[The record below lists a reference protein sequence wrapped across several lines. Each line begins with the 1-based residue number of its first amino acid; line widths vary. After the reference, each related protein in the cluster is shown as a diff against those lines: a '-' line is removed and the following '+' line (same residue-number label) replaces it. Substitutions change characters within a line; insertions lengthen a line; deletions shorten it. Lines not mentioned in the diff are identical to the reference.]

1 MAYNDII
8 KAMTERISV
17 EKLMT
22 TEERVRSRRMLARYD
37 IAYANFCANVVQHR
51 AIADVWYDA
60 MREMV
65 MEAISHGW
73 YVRMLTENRYNSL
86 ERYRVMAFYPR
97 RLFSEGLVAEIKKSS

>member
-1 MAYNDII
+1 MTYNDII

-22 TEERVRSRRMLARYD
+22 TEERVRSQRMLARYD
-37 IAYANFCANVVQHR
+37 IAYVNFYANVVKHR

-60 MREMV
+60 MHEMV
-65 MEAISHGW
+65 SYAISHGW
-73 YVRMLTENRYNSL
+73 YVRMLTDNRDNSF

-97 RLFSEGLVAEIKKSS
+97 RLFREGLVAEVKESS